1 MSTSTSTDRPM
12 RAALGNRALV
22 LAPLAYL
29 ACTIAEWAQFLG
41 VLVDAYARSGTR
53 AAGLASL
60 ALVLPAALT
69 APLAGSAARR
79 VRPERVLL
87 ASALVQVVAFA
98 GGAVAAAPGTARV
111 RGGGVRRCR
120 RRRDHPAAADV
131 RSVAA
136 GSGAFT
142 ARTVGGQR
150 LVRVGREC
158 ERAGRAVARHSPAGG
173 RRPWSVLVGCSVLAM
188 AAGVALLTMQHHH
201 DAGDRSAAGD
211 RGPGLFGSVRAL
223 RRRPGALGV
232 LAVASG
238 QYLLIGA
245 FDLVLVVLALDVL
258 DLGQAGS
265 GWLSTAVGVGALVS
279 TVVASA
285 LLRRP
290 RLASFLMASAGT
302 IAVGLIVLALAPSL
316 PMALVALPVVGCSR
330 AILSLSGRML
340 LQRSSPP
347 QALASVFAALEL
359 FAGICMTLGS
369 GLAQVLIALG
379 GARLALGAIGALF
392 VVMLLGTAR
401 ALLVADDGAD
411 VPVVA
416 MSLLRRLPVF
426 APLPALALEAVARA
440 AVEVSA
446 SAGQHVITEGD
457 PGDRYYAVVDGTFDV
472 VMGGELIRTVRRGSD
487 FGEVAL
493 LAGVPRTATVT
504 ATTDGLLLA
513 IDRDPFLLAV
523 TGSASAHDEAWSR
536 VRQMRFLQEVARPAH
551 DSQGAASPDQTSSSS
566 SPR

>member
-29 ACTIAEWAQFLG
+29 ACTIAEWAQVLG

-60 ALVLPAALT
+60 ALVLPAALA

-98 GGAVAAAPGTARV
+98 GGAVAAHQERPVFVVVACAAV
-111 RGGGVRRCR
+111 GVGAITLQRPMYAVLL
-120 RRRDHPAAADV
+120 PAVV
-131 RSVAA
+131 RSPRELSVANVWFGWGESASALA
-136 GSGAFT
+136 GPLLAT
-142 ARTVGGQR
+142 A
-150 LVRVGREC
+150 LL
-158 ERAGRAVARHSPAGG
+158 AVDG
-173 RRPWSVLVGCSVLAM
+173 PWSVLAGCSVLAM
-188 AAGVALLTMQHHH
+188 AAGVAVLTMQHHH

-551 DSQGAASPDQTSSSS
+551 DSQGAASPDQTNSSS

>member
-60 ALVLPAALT
+60 ALVLPAALA

-98 GGAVAAAPGTARV
+98 GGAVAAHQERPVFVVVACAAV
-111 RGGGVRRCR
+111 GVGAITLQRPMYAVLL
-120 RRRDHPAAADV
+120 PAVV
-131 RSVAA
+131 RSPRELSVANVWFGWGESASALA
-136 GSGAFT
+136 GPLLAT
-142 ARTVGGQR
+142 A
-150 LVRVGREC
+150 LL
-158 ERAGRAVARHSPAGG
+158 AVDG
-173 RRPWSVLVGCSVLAM
+173 PWSVLAGCSVLAM
-188 AAGVALLTMQHHH
+188 AAGVAVLTMQHHH

-551 DSQGAASPDQTSSSS
+551 DSQGAASPDQTNSSS